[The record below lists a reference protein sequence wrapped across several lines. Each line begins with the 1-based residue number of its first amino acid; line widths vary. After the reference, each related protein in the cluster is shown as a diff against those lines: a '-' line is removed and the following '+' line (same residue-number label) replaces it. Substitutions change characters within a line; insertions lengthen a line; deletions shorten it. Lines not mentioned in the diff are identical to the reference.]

1 MVYHLQNIY
10 EIAVNILFS
19 KLEFKV
25 ENWKKL
31 KTQTNKQNIHIVID
45 FDKWKFVFPKNLSF
59 SVSVG
64 LHSKKINLKGI

>member
-45 FDKWKFVFPKNLSF
+45 FDKWKFVFPK
-59 SVSVG
+59 
-64 LHSKKINLKGI
+64 KLKLFC